1 MFLKTKLKK
10 KNERDIEKL
19 EDLIDNLIE
28 TLENLINNKNKELL
42 LSQKINKQKK
52 GTYEELAEKINQF

>member
-1 MFLKTKLKK
+1 MFLKTKLK